1 MHSTEMTALR
11 STLLPEGSDGPATP
25 RGFREL
31 CHAAPFEVFRE
42 RLNEVF
48 YPARVTPAGRAEG
61 ELPLSRLSATRLEH
75 LTLGLVRFGVET
87 TVDPGAL
94 GAYHVNV
101 PLSGVVATQCGRQ
114 EMTAVPGRAA
124 VFTPREH
131 TFLPRWGEDAM
142 QLCVKI
148 SRRVLEEEL
157 EAVLGHPVG
166 SWVRFALDLDVTR
179 GAGKS
184 WLDTLGLLLS
194 ELGNPDSL
202 VHRSDRH
209 REYLERM
216 VIGGLVLAQHHDYAS
231 ELRDPAPPARPR
243 TIKRVVEAV
252 DSAPEK
258 PWSLGELAQLAG
270 VSGRRLQQGFREHLG
285 MSPSAY
291 VRAVRLDRAHGE
303 LVTGAASVADV
314 AHRWGFVNLGRFAQA
329 YRERFGEAPSATLR
343 RAR

>member
-1 MHSTEMTALR
+1 MHSTETAAPR
-11 STLLPEGSDGPATP
+11 AITIPEIGGAPAAP

-31 CHAAPFEVFRE
+31 CRAGRFDVFRE

-48 YPARVTPAGRAEG
+48 YPARVTPAGRADG
-61 ELPLSRLSATRLEH
+61 KLPLSRLSATRLEH

-101 PLSGVVATQCGRQ
+101 PLSGVVATHCGEQ

-131 TFLPRWGEDAM
+131 TFLPRWGSDAM

-148 SRRVLEEEL
+148 PRRVLEEEL

-166 SWVRFALDLDVTR
+166 SWIRFALEFDVAR

-194 ELGNPDSL
+194 EVGNPDSL

-216 VIGGLVLAQHHDYAS
+216 VIGGLVLAQRHDYAN

-243 TIKRVVEAV
+243 TVKRVVEAV
-252 DSAPEK
+252 EAAPDK
-258 PWSLGELAQLAG
+258 PWTLSELAQLAG

-285 MSPSAY
+285 TTPGAY
-291 VRAVRLDRAHGE
+291 VRTVRLDRAHDD
-303 LVTGAASVADV
+303 LVGGAASVAEA
-314 AHRWGFVNLGRFAQA
+314 AHRWGFANLGRFAQA
-329 YRERFGEAPSATLR
+329 YRERFGEVPSQTLR
-343 RAR
+343 RVR